1 LHGPLVRCT
10 QQEEPWRFGLGRV
23 QHAGRFRQSASIAKD
38 TQSNQ
43 KNARRKFRVA
53 NRRWVH
59 RQRLGDGCPP
69 WC

>member
-10 QQEEPWRFGLGRV
+10 QQEERWRFGLGRV